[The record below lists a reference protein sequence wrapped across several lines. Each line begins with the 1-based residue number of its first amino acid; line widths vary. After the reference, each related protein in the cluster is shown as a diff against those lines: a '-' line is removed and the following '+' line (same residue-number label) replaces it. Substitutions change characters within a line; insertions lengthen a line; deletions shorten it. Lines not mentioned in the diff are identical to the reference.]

1 MRAERLTIKQYLQVL
16 RFINK
21 TRSYIYQNDFPIIEL
36 LKECIMQCSQH
47 KFDGCDY
54 TKSFIKN
61 IDIVVGKYYPNGYK
75 ESRGQM
81 KCSREQIQT
90 LSILR
95 APRFIFSLFTPKY
108 NPIEKLQFVK
118 AIRACYK
125 YISSKYEEKDK
136 TLFVDTIESIRNM
149 NIRQGVATR

>member
-1 MRAERLTIKQYLQVL
+1 METAELSTKQYVQVIT
-16 RFINK
+16 FISR
-21 TRSYIYQNDFPIIEL
+21 TRSYIYQYDFPLIEL
-36 LKECIMQCSQH
+36 LKECVMQCSQH
-47 KFDGCDY
+47 RFDGCDY

-81 KCSREQIQT
+81 KCSREQIRT

-108 NPIEKLQFVK
+108 NPIEKIQFIR

-149 NIRQGVATR
+149 NVR